1 MKFAKIL
8 SLALASAMVVLSIAA
23 CQGKTDTNTNANQ
36 AGTNTET
43 NTETKTEPETKTEAL
58 TMATNAEFPPFEYL
72 EGENVVGADVDIA
85 TAIADILGRELEIT
99 NIDFDAALTGAATG
113 KYDMAVAG
121 ITANDER
128 KQNMNFSEDYYTAS
142 QAIIVMADNE
152 EIKGAD
158 NLEGKTISCQ
168 EGTTGE
174 QYLLD
179 NKYAIQSFKTGAEAI
194 SALTAGK
201 VDAVVI
207 DNAVAKALSE
217 KQNGKTVVLDE
228 ALTKENYAIA
238 LKKGNDEL
246 TEEINKAIDELKANG
261 KLAEIFE
268 KYELP
273 YDAE

>member
-1 MKFAKIL
+1 MKKVI
-8 SLALASAMVVLSIAA
+8 SIIMVMCLVFCVMAG
-23 CQGKTDTNTNANQ
+23 CGNNEEKKT
-36 AGTNTET
+36 
-43 NTETKTEPETKTEAL
+43 L

-72 EGENVVGADVDIA
+72 EGEKIVGADVEIA
-85 TAIADILGRELEIT
+85 QAIAEKLGCKLEIT

-128 KQNMNFSEDYYTAS
+128 KQNMNFSDDYYTAS
-142 QAIIVMADNE
+142 QAIIVMTDSAIKTAAD
-152 EIKGAD
+152 
-158 NLEGKTISCQ
+158 LEGKNISCQ

-179 NKYAIQSFKTGAEAI
+179 NNYTVQSFKTGAEAI

-207 DNAVAKALSE
+207 DDAVARALSS
-217 KQNGKTVVLDE
+217 KQNGKTVVLEE
-228 ALTKENYAIA
+228 ALTKEAYAIA
-238 LKKGNDEL
+238 IKKGNDEF
-246 TEEINKAIDELKANG
+246 TAQINGALKELKESG
-261 KLAEIFE
+261 KLKEIFE

>member
-1 MKFAKIL
+1 MKKL
-8 SLALASAMVVLSIAA
+8 LTLLLALSMVLVVFTA
-23 CQGKTDTNTNANQ
+23 CGGSETD
-36 AGTNTET
+36 
-43 NTETKTEPETKTEAL
+43 KL
-58 TMATNAEFPPFEYL
+58 TMATNAEFPPFEYI
-72 EGENVVGADVDIA
+72 ENGEIVGADVDIA
-85 TAIADILGRELEIT
+85 KAIAEKLGKELEIT

-128 KQNMNFSEDYYTAS
+128 RENMNFSVDYYTAS
-142 QAIIVMADNE
+142 QAIIVKADST
-152 EIKGAD
+152 IAVSKD
-158 NLEGKTISCQ
+158 LEGKTISCQ

-174 QYLLD
+174 QFLLD
-179 NKYAIQSFKTGAEAI
+179 NNYAIQSFKTGAEAI
-194 SALTAGK
+194 TALTSGK

-207 DNAVAKALSE
+207 DDAVARALSKE
-217 KQNGKTVVLDE
+217 QNGATKVLDE
-228 ALTKENYAIA
+228 ALTQEAYAIA

-246 TEEINKAIDELKANG
+246 TKEIDGALEALKAEG

>member
-1 MKFAKIL
+1 MKMKKIL
-8 SLALASAMVVLSIAA
+8 SLVAVLAMSTALF
-23 CQGKTDTNTNANQ
+23 
-36 AGTNTET
+36 AGCGNNGENPEGTPDATE
-43 NTETKTEPETKTEAL
+43 KEAL

-72 EGENVVGADVDIA
+72 ENGEIVGADVDIA
-85 TAIADILGRELEIT
+85 KAIAAKLGRELEIT

-128 KQNMNFSEDYYTAS
+128 RKNMNFSIDYYEAS
-142 QAIIVMADNE
+142 QAIIVMADS
-152 EIKGAD
+152 EIAGAAD
-158 NLEGKTISCQ
+158 LEGKTIACQ

-179 NKYAIQSFKTGAEAI
+179 NNYSIQSFKTGAEAVT
-194 SALTAGK
+194 SMTSGK

-207 DNAVAKALSE
+207 DNAVAKELSE
-217 KQNGKTVVLDE
+217 KQNGATKVLDE
-228 ALTKENYAIA
+228 ALTKESYAIA
-238 LKKGNDEL
+238 LQKGDDEL
-246 TEEINKAIDELKANG
+246 TAEIDAALEELKADG
-261 KLAEIFE
+261 TLASIFD